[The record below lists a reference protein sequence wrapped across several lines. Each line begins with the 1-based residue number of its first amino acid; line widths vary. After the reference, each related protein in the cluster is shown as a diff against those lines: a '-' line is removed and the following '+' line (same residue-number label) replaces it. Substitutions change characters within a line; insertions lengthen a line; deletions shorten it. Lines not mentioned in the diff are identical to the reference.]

1 MVHGHD
7 RRRQDRDACLR
18 TSQALSSRDGISQ
31 VRVHLL
37 QRTGVVS
44 AERHTGLVEGNKYD
58 TSVAA
63 AVVVHKFDMHLPL
76 YRQTDVFGSS
86 GLEHRQKHALPIL
99 EVIKKYVDSLTDAEV
114 LPKSDLAGAL
124 GYLRNNWDALTTYAS
139 HGVLPIDNNRV
150 EQLMRQVAL
159 GRKNWLFVANVPS
172 GERAARL
179 MTIVSS
185 AKRHSLDVWKYLKD
199 V

>member
-1 MVHGHD
+1 M
-7 RRRQDRDACLR
+7 
-18 TSQALSSRDGISQ
+18 
-31 VRVHLL
+31 HLL

-44 AERHTGLVEGNKYD
+44 AERPTGLVEGNKYD

-63 AVVVHKFDMHLPL
+63 AVVVHKFVMHLPL

-124 GYLRNNWDALTTYAS
+124 GYLRKT
-139 HGVLPIDNNRV
+139 G
-150 EQLMRQVAL
+150 MR
-159 GRKNWLFVANVPS
+159 
-172 GERAARL
+172 
-179 MTIVSS
+179 
-185 AKRHSLDVWKYLKD
+185 
-199 V
+199 

>member
-1 MVHGHD
+1 M
-7 RRRQDRDACLR
+7 
-18 TSQALSSRDGISQ
+18 
-31 VRVHLL
+31 
-37 QRTGVVS
+37 
-44 AERHTGLVEGNKYD
+44 EGNKYD

-139 HGVLPIDNNRV
+139 HGVLR
-150 EQLMRQVAL
+150 
-159 GRKNWLFVANVPS
+159 S
-172 GERAARL
+172 
-179 MTIVSS
+179 TITEWSNS
-185 AKRHSLDVWKYLKD
+185 
-199 V
+199 